1 MSVKTMSQELYFDRD
16 EQTALI
22 TPDALRVRFQQ
33 SGFREATLQQSEAGP
48 DLMLGEK
55 LALLLSVEDDFVS
68 GITMDVTYVDGAGER
83 RARLAAELLQSMGWV
98 VEE

>member
-1 MSVKTMSQELYFDRD
+1 MSVAMSQEMYFDRD

-33 SGFREATLQQSEAGP
+33 SGFREATLHETADGP
-48 DLMLGEK
+48 DLMLGDK
-55 LALLLSVEDDFVS
+55 LALLLSVENDFVN
-68 GITMDVTYVDGAGER
+68 GITMDVTFIDKSGER
-83 RARLAAELLQSMGWV
+83 RARLAAELLQSMGWI